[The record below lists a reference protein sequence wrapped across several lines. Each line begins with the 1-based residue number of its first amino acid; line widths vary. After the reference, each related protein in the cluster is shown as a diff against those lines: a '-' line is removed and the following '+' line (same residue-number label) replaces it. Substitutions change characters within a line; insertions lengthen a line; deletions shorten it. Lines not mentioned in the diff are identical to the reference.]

1 MNFGHW
7 PRLRRINN
15 GLGSPLTERREKLWV
30 LPEEIVLLKRLGH
43 YGILYWSHLGLR
55 SSLQCFPYHLMVI
68 IHIALLPKSLVIQE
82 QVG

>member
-43 YGILYWSHLGLR
+43 YGILSR
-55 SSLQCFPYHLMVI
+55 VFIVNVP
-68 IHIALLPKSLVIQE
+68 
-82 QVG
+82 